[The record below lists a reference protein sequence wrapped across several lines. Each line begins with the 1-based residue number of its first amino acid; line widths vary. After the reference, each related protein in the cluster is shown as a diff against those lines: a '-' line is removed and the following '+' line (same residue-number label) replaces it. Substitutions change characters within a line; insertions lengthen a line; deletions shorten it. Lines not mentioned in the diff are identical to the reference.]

1 MEQQQL
7 TTEQQLQQSQYELQV
22 AVTKNLRLAG
32 EIDQLQT
39 ELANAT
45 VQLELTQSRLQAMAQ
60 QMAQMSE
67 TETEEKVETPVETET
82 KKKEK

>member
-1 MEQQQL
+1 MEQQL

-22 AVTKNLRLAG
+22 AITKNLRLSN

-39 ELANAT
+39 ELANSA
-45 VQLELTQSRLQAMAQ
+45 VQLEMMQSQLQAMAQ

-67 TETEEKVETPVETET
+67 TEEKVETPTTETET

>member
-1 MEQQQL
+1 MEQQL
-7 TTEQQLQQSQYELQV
+7 TVEQQLQQSQYELQV
-22 AVTKNLRLAG
+22 AITKNLRLSN

-39 ELANAT
+39 ELANST
-45 VQLELTQSRLQAMAQ
+45 VQLEMMQSQLQAMAQ

-67 TETEEKVETPVETET
+67 TEEKVETSTSETET

>member
-1 MEQQQL
+1 MEQQQQL

-45 VQLELTQSRLQAMAQ
+45 VQLELAQSRLQAMAQ
-60 QMAQMSE
+60 QMAQMG
-67 TETEEKVETPVETET
+67 ETEEKVETPITETET